1 MKHARRRPSDQ
12 GKMFNVA
19 ALAMLAGA
27 IIGTT
32 VNLLAEV
39 VR

>member
-1 MKHARRRPSDQ
+1 MKHARRRPSDN
-12 GKMFNVA
+12 GKMFSVA
-19 ALAMLAGA
+19 TLAMLVGA

-39 VR
+39 AR